1 MAQQRNTLK
10 LSTAGFDGLLKRL
23 DSLGGD
29 VRKVVDEALT
39 KASHTITVSTENA
52 LAAQNLPA
60 QGKYSKDT
68 TREQIIRDAQVRWE
82 GDTAWI
88 PVGFDFSKPG
98 AGGYLI
104 TGTPRMKP
112 DYELNRIYKQKKYMN
127 LIQKGMEEI
136 VMNYVINAMEG
147 GR

>member
-29 VRKVVDEALT
+29 VRKAVDEALT

>member
-29 VRKVVDEALT
+29 LRKAVDEALT

-60 QGKYSKDT
+60 QGKYSKST
-68 TREQIIRDAQVRWE
+68 TQEQIIRDAQVRWE

>member
-29 VRKVVDEALT
+29 VRKAVDEALT

-52 LAAQNLPA
+52 LATQNLPA

-68 TREQIIRDAQVRWE
+68 TREQVIRDAQVRWE

>member
-1 MAQQRNTLK
+1 VAQQRNTLK

-29 VRKVVDEALT
+29 LRKAVDEALT

-60 QGKYSKDT
+60 QGKYSKST
-68 TREQIIRDAQVRWE
+68 TQEQIIRDAQVRWE